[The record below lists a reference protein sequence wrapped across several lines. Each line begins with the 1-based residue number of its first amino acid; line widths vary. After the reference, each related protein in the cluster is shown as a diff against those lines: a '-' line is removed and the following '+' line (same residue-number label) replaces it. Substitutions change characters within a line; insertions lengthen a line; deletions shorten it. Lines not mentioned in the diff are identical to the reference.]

1 MPDIVS
7 VADFTTYCGGDVG
20 SYTSA
25 QITIALGIAEWLAQ
39 NFLNTS
45 LTPTQ
50 QTEEYPWPFL
60 KPLQL
65 KKRRILTLDSI
76 TALHL
81 LDCNCEWTSTDECV
95 GADIIF
101 DALMGIINPIACGAF
116 PCCTSGGQWCGC
128 VCPAR
133 IRVVYTAGFPS
144 GSFTG
149 GVGAVFTMAVCQIA
163 KYILP
168 QITTILAEG
177 DKTITSWSSM
187 DYSESI
193 AEVTEWVKA
202 WGGDP
207 RVVQALNL
215 LRKIKG
221 YRFIGIRGRR

>member
-1 MPDIVS
+1 M
-7 VADFTTYCGGDVG
+7 ADFTEYCGGDVG
-20 SYTSA
+20 GYTSA
-25 QITIALGIAEWLAQ
+25 QITTALNIAEWLAQ

-50 QTEEYPWPFL
+50 ETEEYPWPFL
-60 KPLQL
+60 KALQL
-65 KKRRILTLDSI
+65 KKRRIITIDSV

-81 LDCNCEWTSTDECV
+81 IDCDCSWTSTTECAV
-95 GADIIF
+95 IF

-144 GSFTG
+144 GYFTG

-168 QITTILAEG
+168 QITTILSEG

-187 DYSESI
+187 DYSESMK
-193 AEVTEWVKA
+193 EVTEWIRA
-202 WGGDP
+202 WSGDP

-221 YRFIGIRGRR
+221 YRFVGITGRGHL